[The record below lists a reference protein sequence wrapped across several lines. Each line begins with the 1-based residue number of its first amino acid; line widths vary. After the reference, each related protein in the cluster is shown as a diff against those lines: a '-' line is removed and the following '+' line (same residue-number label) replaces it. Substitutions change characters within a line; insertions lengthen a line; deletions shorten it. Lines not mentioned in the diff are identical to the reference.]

1 MKGPTK
7 KISKRQTL
15 RKQYKIT
22 KKVKEHH
29 KRLKKEAKKMRALGI
44 AKKASK
50 NENRI
55 PNLYPF
61 KKKMIEALERKRKN
75 QDNEKKAKLLRE
87 KEEQAALD
95 EMTIVESLNKAV
107 VYESQLQAAIAEEK
121 KENDNKHNNKKFYR
135 ELNQVLT
142 ASDII
147 LEVLDAR
154 DPLACRNRELEAK
167 IMGMPGEKKII
178 LILNK
183 IDLVPQQVTQKWLT
197 HLRREFPTI
206 LFKANTQDQQSN
218 LSSNNIFQNSLNNKE
233 DLIEE
238 LLKSSK
244 ALGSDNVIQLIKNY
258 SRNDNIKHA
267 VTVGLIGY
275 PNVGKSSV
283 INSLKRSKAVSV
295 SSQPGHTKNMQ
306 EVFLDSKVKLLDSP
320 GVIFAQGD
328 EKSMVLRNII
338 KVADVKD
345 PIAPMDEI
353 LQKVNKSQ
361 LLIQYEIA
369 DFTTTVEFLTN
380 VAFRRGKLGKGGIPD
395 LESAARLVLTDWNSG
410 RIQYFTMPP
419 DEEMNNMSE

>member
-1 MKGPTK
+1 MKGPVK
-7 KISKRQTL
+7 RQSKRTTS
-15 RKQYKIT
+15 RKQHKIT
-22 KKVKEHH
+22 KKANEHNR
-29 KRLKKEAKKMRALGI
+29 RLRKEAKKLRALGM
-44 AKKASK
+44 AKKTSK
-50 NENRI
+50 SDNRI

-61 KKKMIEALERKRKN
+61 KRKMIEALERKRKN
-75 QDNEKKAKLLRE
+75 EDNERKAKLLRD
-87 KEEQAALD
+87 KEDQAALD
-95 EMTIVESLNKAV
+95 EMTLVESLNKAV
-107 VYESQLQAAIAEEK
+107 VYESQLQAAAEEER

-154 DPLACRNRELEAK
+154 DPLGCRNRELEAK

-183 IDLVPQQVTQKWLT
+183 IDLVPQQITQKWLT

-206 LFKANTQDQQSN
+206 LFKANTQDQQTH
-218 LSSNNIFQNSLNNKE
+218 LSSNNIFNNSLNNKE
-233 DLIEE
+233 ELIED

-244 ALGSDNVIQLIKNY
+244 ALGSDNLIQLIKNY

-306 EVFLDSKVKLLDSP
+306 EVFLDSKVKLLDCP
-320 GVIFAQGD
+320 GVIFANGD
-328 EKSMVLRNII
+328 EKSLVLKNII
-338 KVADVKD
+338 KVSDIKD
-345 PIAPMDEI
+345 PIAPMEEI

-369 DFTTTVEFLTN
+369 DFSTTVEFLTN

-395 LESAARLVLTDWNSG
+395 LQSAAKLVLTDWNTG
-410 RIQYFTMPP
+410 KIQYFTHPP
-419 DEEMNNMSE
+419 DENMNTMSE